1 MILLAFSLTK
11 PGDRGKPNIYLLTK
25 KMMKYVKRNFANFV
39 LNIQS
44 FFPLL
49 GRVAASLPF
58 YFFGFFLFGLFTRC
72 ICMIVCRYIWEITR

>member
-1 MILLAFSLTK
+1 M
-11 PGDRGKPNIYLLTK
+11 GKFISYGFLCTGKNKNLTK